1 MKKPKKLMNFMAS
14 PELAEIIKA
23 EAKRVKRPVSSFIRA
38 ILEMVLLTDPDETE
52 AAK

>member
-1 MKKPKKLMNFMAS
+1 MKKPKKLMNFRADA
-14 PELAEIIKA
+14 ELAQIIES

-38 ILEMVLLTDPDETE
+38 ILEMVLLSDPDETE